1 MPTTDQEKTVRIEN
15 VLSAMIVATVCV
27 SFIVGIFAYVAQRS
41 LSLKEQAVDAA
52 WSKVYSSL
60 QDKAVLIPSVILFSG
75 DFKSEGKHLGSYSA
89 IESGI
94 FYNLLNARI
103 LLLNSLK
110 KNELDSA
117 NQQFDDLAARLFAL
131 RKNDPEI
138 DSEPNLQPLL
148 ANYAEADKSL
158 DDSVLEY
165 NRTLKAYND
174 GLQKYPTWLWRT
186 VLDFKSDSDYF
197 GSKRSSAEK
206 AISSVGQGAE

>member
-1 MPTTDQEKTVRIEN
+1 MPITDQEKTARLEN
-15 VLSAMIVATVCV
+15 ILSVVIVAAVCV
-27 SFIVGIFAYVAQRS
+27 SLIVGIFAYVAQRS

-60 QDKAVLIPSVILFSG
+60 QEKAVLIPSVILFSS
-75 DFKSEGKHLGSYSA
+75 DFKSEGKHLDSYSA
-89 IESGI
+89 VESGI

-110 KNELDSA
+110 KSELDSA
-117 NQQFDDLAARLFAL
+117 NQQFDDLTARLFAL

-158 DDSVLEY
+158 DDSVVEY
-165 NRTLKAYND
+165 NRALKAYND

-186 VLDFKSDSDYF
+186 VLDFKSNSEYF
-197 GSKRSSAEK
+197 GAKRNSVEK
-206 AISSVGQGAE
+206 VVSSVGQGAE

>member
-1 MPTTDQEKTVRIEN
+1 MPITDQEKTARIEN
-15 VLSAMIVATVCV
+15 VIGVVIVATVCV
-27 SFIVGIFAYVAQRS
+27 SFIVGLFAYVAQRS

-75 DFKSEGKHLGSYSA
+75 DFNSEGKHLGSYSA

-110 KNELDSA
+110 KGELDSA
-117 NQQFDDLAARLFAL
+117 NKQFDDMAARLFAL

-148 ANYAEADKSL
+148 ANYAEADKGL

-165 NRTLKAYND
+165 NRALKAYNE

-186 VLDFKSDSDYF
+186 VLDFKPNSEYF
-197 GSKRSSAEK
+197 GGRRGSAEK
-206 AISSVGQGAE
+206 AISSVSQGAE